1 MNVQE
6 EEEALFF
13 FFLNKHNFRNA
24 MKWKNETSLQVK
36 QLKNRI

>member
-6 EEEALFF
+6 EEEALFKKKINTTF
-13 FFLNKHNFRNA
+13 KMQWN
-24 MKWKNETSLQVK
+24 KNETSLQVK